1 MDYFFR
7 RLETSQTCGGFFMKY
22 LALVLVFATPAVLA
36 GTINMA
42 CPPGDTV
49 VVHTVTNNGDFNGDG
64 KVNLSD
70 YSIFRAN
77 YGQSSDPDYPV
88 NPDYPAN
95 MTDLNGDG
103 TTDTTDYALF
113 KMLMANQ
120 H

>member
-1 MDYFFR
+1 
-7 RLETSQTCGGFFMKY
+7 MKY

-64 KVNLSD
+64 IVNLSD

-77 YGQSSDPDYPV
+77 YGQPTEPN
-88 NPDYPAN
+88 NPDNPAN

-113 KMLMANQ
+113 KLLMANQ
-120 H
+120 QH